1 MQLLRALSRFSRQ
14 YFLARRGCGKGT
26 NVRTA
31 YGYSVVELMSV
42 VAIAVI
48 LMTMGVPS
56 FRYVTNSNRVTAEVN
71 SLYLDLELARSKA
84 LAAGSPVTVCPSTDG
99 QTCLPSS
106 EVWQSGW
113 IIFSDPNGNGVV
125 DSGDEVLVAR
135 AAFTS
140 STDTFLSSQGVSAV
154 TFNREGFAINLPG
167 SSTGY
172 TTITLHTQPQSSA
185 WTRCIQVST
194 IGMLT
199 TEHAQQGSCT

>member
-1 MQLLRALSRFSRQ
+1 M
-14 YFLARRGCGKGT
+14 
-26 NVRTA
+26 RTA

-42 VAIAVI
+42 VSIAGI
-48 LMTMGVPS
+48 LMTVGVPS

-71 SLYLDLELARSKA
+71 SLYFDLELARSRA
-84 LAAGSPVTVCPSTDG
+84 VAMGLPVTVCPSTDG
-99 QTCLPSS
+99 QTCVPSA

-113 IIFSDPNGNGVV
+113 IIFSDSNGNGVV
-125 DSGDEVLVAR
+125 DSGDEVLMVR

-154 TFNREGFAINLPG
+154 TFNREGFAINLPS
-167 SSTGY
+167 SSTGF
-172 TTITLHTQPQSSA
+172 TTITLHTQPQSPA